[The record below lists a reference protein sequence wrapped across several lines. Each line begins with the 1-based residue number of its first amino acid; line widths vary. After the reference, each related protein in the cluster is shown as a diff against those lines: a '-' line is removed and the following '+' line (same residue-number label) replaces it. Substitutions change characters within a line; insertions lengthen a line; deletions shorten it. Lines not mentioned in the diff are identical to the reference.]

1 MTDHHSP
8 PSSLTRAFELDTV
21 RDVMLLETEEQLRIE
36 PIPRHEGAV
45 AALALVEGQMRL
57 ARLEDDVERER
68 ELALTVSRE
77 HFERALDV
85 DLAVQLLHR
94 ALEIEDDREL
104 RRHLAAQLSTMG
116 RHIEAGHVLRDGE
129 PTDSDDVYDAWLASG
144 GAYARSGDADEAVA
158 TFREAAMALPDSAGA
173 YEGIAAMAYWASDL
187 VAPERAA
194 DAFLEAARRY
204 PTGSDAEQLAIM
216 RAVEVAPAYARAAE
230 ALSRRL
236 HTSGRSAESDD
247 VWRRYGHASGHQ
259 VEVAQRRADDAK
271 ERGDWGTALAAAF
284 EAGVASFLQRRGTDS
299 TLAQLTGTEGLH
311 RWLDEHRLGDGPTD
325 LRALLSLPEREAGV
339 RGQELLDI
347 AELYEGEGK
356 AIFLVLAS
364 DAFSEQGDHDR
375 AVAAARSAVRL
386 APWSSVAQAALLDRA
401 DHPRVELGE
410 LEVAIGAVPGSAGRF
425 LNLAERY
432 MAAGQHA
439 VAFAWLKRVVA
450 LRPGDRDAIAILLE
464 RAADTTPS
472 AYAEAV
478 TLAIRDQRPWRDLS
492 PLLTRALDR
501 LLSLD
506 SELALEV
513 AHRVLKTVGPGDE
526 PLFAAIMK
534 VAEMGDDPL
543 LALGATLGR
552 AVGDEVPDDQRGDVY
567 VEACSRSLA
576 LGDPAAAAVHLSRAA
591 AHGVSDDAIERLGP
605 DVRRGLEHLPD
616 GERSDAMLSLARA
629 DAWASEL
636 HSLEEAV
643 MAWRRLGALRFDL
656 AEDVAGADEAFFAA
670 CSLEPDQGPYRYAQD
685 LVQRAGATDAL
696 PRIVERALAVEQDGN
711 YALCGRLYAATA
723 RLAADEQ
730 ILDLALDAAV
740 AAVRIDPSRGDAVA
754 IVEKIAAAEERG
766 LTALNFVYDTLAEA
780 ALGRYGFRAAHYRAA
795 RQLEKF
801 GAFGDALRHAVLA
814 FEAVPSIG
822 ASFQML
828 LRLAVKAGD
837 EDAAMNA
844 LVAVASAQPAEG
856 QIAWLVRA
864 AEVAKRSP
872 ASAEL
877 RIELLLRALTIRPRV
892 EIVEALEEAATP
904 LPEHSLVRERL
915 HRAVQSTLPRLED
928 RRDTPIAVALARLSA
943 QAIQRPKAAVD
954 AVLRAADL
962 DPHDSDFTP
971 ILDAIDAIAVDRVL
985 ARRLLDELN
994 DRRAEAERPFATSLR
1009 ELTSRLYLALSD
1021 MPPAQSSSAPAHE
1034 STPVAQD
1041 KTSSA
1046 APVASS
1052 PPASSPPDEVDEDE
1066 LTFVEVVDA
1075 PDGGEV
1081 LDIESTTV
1089 ADDEAHAIQ
1098 SVAAEVEVDDEAPE
1112 ADVLATAGL
1121 DWSHEPEVRAPEAT
1135 EAAEDEGWSTAVT
1148 QIPPAPPKASTED
1161 PIYSAVT
1168 LQPPPPDEPGPG
1180 HEYVPTEE
1188 EAAEAETFVPD
1199 EADLGEPA
1207 EPVDEPP
1214 VASEYEVQ
1222 EEHDQAEFHLEPENR
1237 DPVVEAEE
1245 VELEA
1250 ELLEA
1255 IDAHVEEESA
1265 QLGPPEETP
1274 EPPPVDASESSSRI
1288 DFSPQSEQRA
1298 REKGDHGAIAEMLAA
1313 RARATDNLDQR
1324 RLIRLRRAAVLEQRL
1339 GRLDDACAELER
1351 ILEEAGEDAT
1361 ALRYLADLSDR
1372 QRRHARAAKLW
1383 LRASQQAT
1391 DLEEKLRD
1399 VTRCCSSLVAAGRPE
1414 TARRLID
1421 AARGLPQSPRMLELR
1436 VEVAEQLGD
1445 LKAKAEAEAE
1455 LAAFDVQAVD
1465 DEEEELPDVPPAE
1478 PELGSGLGPRRLI
1491 RRSER
1496 PRIRRERRDSN
1507 RRIFRVT
1514 GAPPPMDDDADR
1526 SPAEVLDGCRMQYV
1540 ERGPGS
1546 PREAK
1551 RMIRRLRSVGP
1562 AVSDEDRD
1570 LYTYLLVECLDA
1582 AQGTGAATHALQ
1594 QHWENSGGTPLVT
1607 LAVADRLV
1615 RRNDLRPALQLYR
1628 RTFDRDLRGVR
1639 SNGAVALQAAE
1650 LAQELGDGAAAQRY
1664 LRIAA
1669 HDPEVRPA
1677 AEVRHATW
1685 FPGSPRLRPA
1695 TEPPPAV
1702 VRGSTGL
1709 RWSSGPSPAALS
1721 SDEDEVMPGSRTP
1734 TDRPRAKEER
1744 GSTPGRGSD
1753 AGQLEKLALDDDLQV
1768 RGDTDAPP
1776 PMASPPSDANSFS
1789 IANPP
1794 TFPELASVD
1803 EEALFR
1809 ELIDGNFEAGN
1820 ALVTI
1825 YQGDGPSRSRDVLAV
1840 RRYQARLRRGDRRAL
1855 DLLREAALADS
1866 ATAYARAIEHVAA
1879 AFDPQRPSIIPP
1891 PLDQL
1896 TPQPE
1901 ATSRLLFGSL
1911 DATVNEAVGLMWEA
1925 GVMRREMSDYDF
1937 TGIDRVPPVG
1947 TTPLGKVFASLSR
1960 LLDLGGVRL
1969 FHRARTT
1976 GRLRSRV
1983 ALVSPLAAIIS
1994 GTVED
1999 VTPTVRYTI
2008 GSALAAASPR
2018 MSLVEGLEERDART
2032 LIAALLAGFGPVSD
2046 GSMAESTQEQMRLAE
2061 DLWHLI
2067 PAGADRRLRAIC
2079 DNAAAV
2085 TYDVAQTNARR
2096 ARRRAG
2102 LFACGDLVTAIA
2114 QTMQEL
2120 ELRTSRPLRGQD
2132 ALRDVCSYPEIADL
2146 FDLAILPE
2154 FAEVRWRTA

>member
-1 MTDHHSP
+1 MTDHTSP
-8 PSSLTRAFELDTV
+8 PSSSLIRAFELDTV

-36 PIPRHEGAV
+36 PIPRYEGAV
-45 AALALVEGQMRL
+45 APLALVEGQMRL
-57 ARLEDDVERER
+57 ARLEDDVGRER
-68 ELALTVSRE
+68 ELALTLSRE

-129 PTDSDDVYDAWLASG
+129 PTDADDVYEAWLASG
-144 GAYARSGDADEAVA
+144 GAYARSGDSDEAVA
-158 TFREAAMALPDSAGA
+158 TLREAAMALPDSAGA

-236 HTSGRSAESDD
+236 HASGRSEESDD

-259 VEVAQRRADDAK
+259 VEVAHRRTEDAK

-284 EAGVASFLQRRGTDS
+284 EAGVSSHLERRGTDS

-311 RWLDEHRLGDGPTD
+311 RWLEGHRLGDGSTD
-325 LRALLSLPEREAGV
+325 LVALLNLPEREAGV

-356 AIFLVLAS
+356 AVFLVLAS
-364 DAFSEQGDHDR
+364 DAFSELGDHDR

-386 APWSSVAQAALLDRA
+386 APWSALTQAAVLDRA

-432 MAAGQHA
+432 MAADRHA
-439 VAFAWLKRVVA
+439 LAFAWLKRVVA
-450 LRPGDRDAIAILLE
+450 MRPGDRDAIAILLE
-464 RAADTTPS
+464 RAADATPS
-472 AYAEAV
+472 AYADAIS
-478 TLAIRDQRPWRDLS
+478 LAIGDQRPWRDLS
-492 PLLTRALDR
+492 PLLAHALDR
-501 LLSLD
+501 LLDLD
-506 SELALEV
+506 SEVALEV

-526 PLFAAIMK
+526 GLFAAIMK
-534 VAEMGDDPL
+534 VAETGDDPL

-552 AVGDEVPDDQRGDVY
+552 AVGDEVPDESRGDVY
-567 VEACSRSLA
+567 VEACARSLA
-576 LGDPAAAAVHLSRAA
+576 LGDPGAAAVHLSRAA
-591 AHGVSDDAIERLGP
+591 AHGVSDDAVERLGP
-605 DVRRGLEHLPD
+605 DIRRGLEHLPD
-616 GERSDAMLSLARA
+616 AERSDATLSLARA
-629 DAWASEL
+629 EAWASEL
-636 HSLEEAV
+636 HSLDEAV
-643 MAWRRLGALRFDL
+643 AAWRRLGALRFDL
-656 AEDVAGADEAFFAA
+656 AEDIAGADEAFFAA
-670 CSLEPDQGPYRYAQD
+670 CSLEPEQGPYRYAQD
-685 LVQRAGATDAL
+685 LVQRAGPQSAL
-696 PRIVERALAVEQDGN
+696 PRIVERALSVEQDGN
-711 YALCGRLYAATA
+711 HALCGRLYAATA
-723 RLAADEQ
+723 RLAADDG

-740 AAVRIDPSRGDAVA
+740 AAVRADPSRGDAVA
-754 IVEKIAAAEERG
+754 IVEKIAAAEDRG
-766 LTALNFVYDTLAEA
+766 LTALNFVYDTLADA

-795 RQLEKF
+795 RQLEKLR
-801 GAFGDALRHAVLA
+801 AYGDALRHAVLA

-822 ASFQML
+822 ASYQML
-828 LRLAVKAGD
+828 LRLAVKAED
-837 EDAAMNA
+837 ENAAMNI
-844 LVAVASAQPAEG
+844 LFAVASSHPIEA

-864 AEVAKRSP
+864 AEVAKRST

-877 RIELLLRALTIRPRV
+877 RIELLLKALALRPRV
-892 EIVEALEEAATP
+892 EIIEALEEAATP
-904 LPEHSLVRERL
+904 LDEANLTRERL

-928 RRDTPIAVALARLSA
+928 PRDTAIAVALGRLAA
-943 QAIQRPKAAVD
+943 QTIDRPKAAAD

-971 ILDAIDAIAVDRVL
+971 LLEAVDAIAADRAL

-994 DRRAEAERPFATSLR
+994 DRRAEAERPFSTSLR

-1021 MPPAQSSSAPAHE
+1021 MPPAQSSSAPAH
-1034 STPVAQD
+1034 
-1041 KTSSA
+1041 
-1046 APVASS
+1046 ASS
-1052 PPASSPPDEVDEDE
+1052 PAPGNALSSVPARASAPPQEVDEGE
-1066 LTFVEVVDA
+1066 LTFVEAADSN
-1075 PDGGEV
+1075 EREEF

-1089 ADDEAHAIQ
+1089 DAEEAEAIA
-1098 SVAAEVEVDDEAPE
+1098 SVAAEIEVPGAPADSNALAQAGLEWTVDTEVVAPE
-1112 ADVLATAGL
+1112 VHQ
-1121 DWSHEPEVRAPEAT
+1121 SI
-1135 EAAEDEGWSTAVT
+1135 EDEGWSTAVT
-1148 QIPPAPPKASTED
+1148 QIPPAPPKTTGED
-1161 PIYSAVT
+1161 PIYNAVT
-1168 LQPPPPDEPGPG
+1168 LKPPPPDDEPDTG
-1180 HEYVPTEE
+1180 HEYVPAPEE
-1188 EAAEAETFVPD
+1188 PEAFVP
-1199 EADLGEPA
+1199 EEVELPE
-1207 EPVDEPP
+1207 EPP
-1214 VASEYEVQ
+1214 EATASEFEVQ
-1222 EEHDQAEFHLEPENR
+1222 EEDQASQHETTSQPPG

-1265 QLGPPEETP
+1265 QLAPPEAGSDTP
-1274 EPPPVDASESSSRI
+1274 EPPVAEEEVPSSSI

-1298 REKGDHGAIAEMLAA
+1298 RERGDHGAIAGMLAA
-1313 RARATDNLDQR
+1313 RARATNNLDQR

-1339 GRLDDACAELER
+1339 GRLDDACAELEH
-1351 ILEEAGEDAT
+1351 ILEESGEDPT

-1399 VTRCCSSLVAAGRPE
+1399 VTRCCSSLIAAGRPE

-1436 VEVAEQLGD
+1436 VKVAEQLGD
-1445 LKAKAEAEAE
+1445 LTAKAQAEAE
-1455 LAAFDVQAVD
+1455 LAAFDVHETPED
-1465 DEEEELPDVPPAE
+1465 DEEPPLDRPSD
-1478 PELGSGLGPRRLI
+1478 PEVGSGLGPRRLI

-1540 ERGPGS
+1540 ERGPGG

-1551 RMIRRLRSVGP
+1551 RMIRRLRSVG
-1562 AVSDEDRD
+1562 AHVSDEDRD
-1570 LYTYLLVECLDA
+1570 LYTYLLVESLDA

-1594 QHWENSGGTPLVT
+1594 QHWENHGGTPLVT

-1709 RWSSGPSPAALS
+1709 RWSSGPSPASLAG
-1721 SDEDEVMPGSRTP
+1721 DNEDVMPGSRTP
-1734 TDRPRAKEER
+1734 TDRPQASKDQP
-1744 GSTPGRGSD
+1744 SAPGRATDGSALD
-1753 AGQLEKLALDDDLQV
+1753 DLALDDDLQV

-1776 PMASPPSDANSFS
+1776 PVVSEPPDPDAFNF
-1789 IANPP
+1789 ARPP
-1794 TFPELASVD
+1794 TIPELASVD

-1809 ELIDGNFEAGN
+1809 ELIDGNFEAGD

-1825 YQGDGPSRSRDVLAV
+1825 YQNDGLRRSRDILAV
-1840 RRYQARLRRGDRRAL
+1840 RRYQTRLRRGDRRAL

-1866 ATAYARAIEHVAA
+1866 ATAYARAVEHVAA
-1879 AFDPQRPSIIPP
+1879 AFDPQRASIEPP

-1901 ATSRLLFGSL
+1901 STSRLLFGSL

-1937 TGIDRVPPVG
+1937 TGIDRVPPVA
-1947 TTPLGKVFASLSR
+1947 TTPLGKVFAALSR

-1994 GTVED
+1994 GTVVD

-2018 MSLVEGLEERDART
+2018 LSLVEGVDERESRT
-2032 LIAALLAGFGPVSD
+2032 LIAALLAGFGPITD

-2079 DNAAAV
+2079 DNAASV
-2085 TYDVAQTNARR
+2085 TYEVARTNARR

-2102 LFACGDLVTAIA
+2102 LFACGELVTAIA

-2120 ELRTSRPLRGQD
+2120 ELRTSRPLRGQG
-2132 ALRDVCSYPEIADL
+2132 ALRDVCSHPEIADL